1 MIKKNTKTKM
11 VLDHLMSGRSITQL
25 EAQAE
30 YSLFRLPVIIA
41 SLRQRGYFIKCVTKT
56 AVNGTRYGRYSMR
69 G

>member
-1 MIKKNTKTKM
+1 MTNKNTKTNM

-41 SLRQRGYFIKCVTKT
+41 SLRKQGYYIKCTTKK
-56 AVNGTRYGRYSMR
+56 AVNGTRYGRYSM
-69 G
+69 